1 MSAQLNHLVFQRQ
14 LLEHHWHSYQG
25 RLPPPIKGYGRER
38 DDQLSERGDCVREES
53 DGCVP
58 VRLVLIQKGQS
69 RAGAGRSTVSE
80 KARQPTAPNAS
91 RPGEDGMA
99 WHQTT
104 EASDRG
110 AAAACKKAGVT
121 SR

>member
-1 MSAQLNHLVFQRQ
+1 M
-14 LLEHHWHSYQG
+14 
-25 RLPPPIKGYGRER
+25 REVQPTPGVLFGPSLTLSNKQAFIPGQITAPNKR
-38 DDQLSERGDCVREES
+38 IRTRARRQLSEKGDCVREES

-69 RAGAGRSTVSE
+69 RAGAGRSTLSE

-99 WHQTT
+99 WDGM
-104 EASDRG
+104 ASNN
-110 AAAACKKAGVT
+110 
-121 SR
+121 